1 MECHIYVCIVNL
13 HCCLSYLHYQG
24 LHRSIVFSIEKKR
37 GNRWQPRM
45 FDAQGL
51 LLKSQDLLL
60 KSQFFPSLNRLN
72 PPFLLVK
79 SGFLLNATPSSRPAR
94 TLRVG
99 ELIRP
104 GGWLLCGTWS
114 HFLVIYSGHVR
125 IQKAMFISN
134 IIYIYIYIICYT
146 YIYIYSLYML
156 FIYITKYTYI
166 YTRAKPLSRRRLKL
180 LKTEGVSWFLEIS
193 NGKMLQNAI
202 CPHISI
208 FLFLCFTTS
217 SEHKQKKAKSVTSLT
232 C

>member
-99 ELIRP
+99 ELIDLED
-104 GGWLLCGTWS
+104 GFCVGHEVISWS
-114 HFLVIYSGHVR
+114 SILDMLGSRKPCSYQILYL
-125 IQKAMFISN
+125 
-134 IIYIYIYIICYT
+134 YIYIICYT

-166 YTRAKPLSRRRLKL
+166 YIYTRSKPLSRSRQKL
-180 LKTEGVSWFLEIS
+180 LKTEGMS
-193 NGKMLQNAI
+193 
-202 CPHISI
+202 
-208 FLFLCFTTS
+208 
-217 SEHKQKKAKSVTSLT
+217 
-232 C
+232 